1 MSLKIINAGIA
12 DTIQDL
18 GRRGHQQSGVNPS
31 GAMDIFSAQVA
42 NFLVGN
48 QRDDAVIELH
58 FPASTFLFEQSA
70 LIAITG
76 ADFSASINGEPVSLH
91 QPIIIKENSV
101 LQFQK
106 WKTGA
111 WAYLAIREKMNI
123 PKWLNSYSTNL
134 KAHAGGYKGRCLEK
148 NDHIPFANKNDY
160 SQWLNDTNYYLWSWK
175 ANTRWCP
182 LSTEKMLVLPGN
194 EWSWLSQDTTERF
207 SHQPFTISHHS
218 DRMGYRLNG
227 SISIS
232 KKEELVSSAVSF
244 GTIQLLPN
252 GELISLMADHQT
264 TGGYPRIAHIVSVC
278 LPQMAQKKPGEEI
291 YFQFTD
297 ADTAE
302 QLYFLQQ
309 QHLQQLQNACTLR
322 LRNFLTY

>member
-18 GRRGHQQSGVNPS
+18 GRYGHQQSGINPS

-48 QRDDAVIELH
+48 KKEDAVIELH
-58 FPASTFLFEQSA
+58 FPASTFLFEQPA

-76 ADFSASINGEPVSLH
+76 ADFSATINGEPVPVH
-91 QPIIIKENSV
+91 QPVIIKENSV
-101 LQFQK
+101 LRFEK

-111 WAYLAIREKMNI
+111 WAYLAIREKLNI

-134 KAHAGGYKGRCLEK
+134 KAHFGGYQGRCLHK
-148 NDHIPFANKNDY
+148 NDTIPLANKNDY
-160 SQWLNDTNYYLWSWK
+160 SLWLGNTNYHLCSWK
-175 ANTRWCP
+175 ANVRWCP
-182 LSTEKMLVLPGN
+182 LSTEKMLVLQGN
-194 EWSWLSQDTTERF
+194 EWSWLSKETVERF
-207 SHQPFTISHHS
+207 THQSFTISS
-218 DRMGYRLNG
+218 RADRMGYQLKG
-227 SISIS
+227 SIPVS
-232 KKEELVSSAVSF
+232 KNEELISSAVSF
-244 GTIQLLPN
+244 GTVQLLPN

-264 TGGYPRIAHIVSVC
+264 TGGYPRIVHIISVC

-291 YFQFTD
+291 YFQLTD
-297 ADTAE
+297 PDTAE
-302 QLYFLQQ
+302 QLFFLQQ

-322 LRNFLTY
+322 LRNFLNY